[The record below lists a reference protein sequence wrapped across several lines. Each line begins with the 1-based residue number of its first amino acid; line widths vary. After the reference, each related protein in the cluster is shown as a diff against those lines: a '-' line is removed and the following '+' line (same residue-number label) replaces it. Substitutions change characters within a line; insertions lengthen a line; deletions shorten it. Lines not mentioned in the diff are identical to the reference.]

1 MLDKSRISPDLP
13 RGQTLP
19 TSRSPVQVLYNSEFN
34 EKLCLKLKIFEE
46 FQEVFPASVSES
58 CENNPSLTS
67 YKKNIRFI
75 KKSWNSFKTSFS
87 YFSDTTHG
95 CCIENY
101 SITDGLVIMLIS
113 SLASGQIIDKDIDLV
128 PEPPFILFNLE
139 NNETSSI
146 IVKSWE
152 SLSKVIQRFCL
163 KDLAKLEKIILKFE
177 TILESFDEYDPD
189 EEEEKEFRK
198 SEKNIRKLVDC
209 ALGLRDDVV
218 GAVESVKEFVG
229 SFEER
234 RKEIE
239 GLAREAKENGYYTG
253 EYIVHLL
260 LNK

>member
-1 MLDKSRISPDLP
+1 
-13 RGQTLP
+13 
-19 TSRSPVQVLYNSEFN
+19 
-34 EKLCLKLKIFEE
+34 
-46 FQEVFPASVSES
+46 
-58 CENNPSLTS
+58 
-67 YKKNIRFI
+67 
-75 KKSWNSFKTSFS
+75 
-87 YFSDTTHG
+87 
-95 CCIENY
+95 
-101 SITDGLVIMLIS
+101 MLIS